1 MDIHPGF
8 LQHQAPEPRQSRGPI
23 IEELNSDDEI
33 EDASKEKKTNP
44 RKHGRSSNEPL
55 VVDPDDE
62 VEEKKSKQLQYRND
76 YTRYNQVQSQPATRS
91 FSFQSSS
98 MTYGGANGAYYT
110 SSRTKRT
117 GSDGVTFEE
126 CKEADTTTGQAA
138 HMVARGLHDKGHS
151 LSRKLH
157 SDGKV
162 DTMQT
167 LHNLNEDELTGFEEA
182 WKGNAPKH
190 LPGLSIGFNGSGSFG
205 GSSSG
210 QNGHFGRGG
219 WALPSTEHR
228 ENLGRMPDARDRG
241 GSSQA
246 QPLGKVRTNTRD
258 RNAHHQRGR
267 GRN

>member
-76 YTRYNQVQSQPATRS
+76 YTRYNQ
-91 FSFQSSS
+91 
-98 MTYGGANGAYYT
+98 
-110 SSRTKRT
+110 
-117 GSDGVTFEE
+117 VTFEE